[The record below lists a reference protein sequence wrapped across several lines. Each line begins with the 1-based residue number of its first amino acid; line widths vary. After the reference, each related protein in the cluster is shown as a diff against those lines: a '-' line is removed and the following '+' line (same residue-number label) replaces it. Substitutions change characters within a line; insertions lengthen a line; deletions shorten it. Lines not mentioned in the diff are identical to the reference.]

1 MYRYLLVLTIAV
13 WAGFQG
19 WRTLLNNFA
28 VEIAQLG
35 GHEIGFIQSVREVP
49 GFLALLVI
57 YILLIIREHRLA
69 AFSVLLMGLGVALT
83 GFLPSFWGVMLAT
96 LLMSFGFHYYETIN
110 QSLTLQ
116 YFAQRET
123 PLVFGSLRAVG
134 AATSIAVGL
143 MVLGAS
149 AWLSYQSMFICLG
162 GISILGALWCLSQ
175 DPTDKNMPVQR
186 KEMVFRKKY
195 WLFYL
200 LTLLA
205 GARRQIFIAFAVF
218 LLVQKFKMPV
228 QEITILFVANQSLN
242 YFVSPLVG
250 KAINR
255 FGEHR
260 VLSFEYAMLI
270 LVFTTYA
277 LSDSKWLITAMY
289 IIDHVVFNC
298 AMAIRTFFQKIGD
311 TRDIAPSMAMGF
323 TINHIAAVVI
333 PAAAG
338 LVWLIDY
345 KYVFLGGVGI
355 SLASLAAV
363 QLIPGQLHKF
373 GSGDESRS

>member
-69 AFSVLLMGLGVALT
+69 ALSVLLMGLGVALT

-96 LLMSFGFHYYETIN
+96 LLMSFGFHYYETVN

-149 AWLSYQSMFICLG
+149 TWLSYQSMFICLG

-260 VLSFEYAMLI
+260 VLSFEYAILI